1 MSIICKLDIA
11 CKHLA
16 RRRMTSSPSTRVR
29 EVGQGVTKKRSRVS
43 DPAANRLSSYLH
55 RSIANPATR
64 KSTQFNI
71 GFKELSNLKTSC
83 NNGFLSCIVEPMTQ
97 NKKEQKSEEL
107 LVS

>member
-29 EVGQGVTKKRSRVS
+29 VVGQGVTKKRSQVS
-43 DPAANRLSSYLH
+43 DPAANTLSSYLH
-55 RSIANPATR
+55 RSISNPATR

-71 GFKELSNLKTSC
+71 GLKEL
-83 NNGFLSCIVEPMTQ
+83 
-97 NKKEQKSEEL
+97 
-107 LVS
+107 